1 VTRVP
6 LRALLIAVVA
16 ASVCGVAAAQ
26 GRAGA
31 TASRRFT
38 TIDALRQYP
47 GFYHL
52 QNVLLRGEIAE
63 DGKRLMLRSAEHDI
77 RIVMGE
83 GAAAKKGAV
92 DVRGVLFDVGRL
104 EPSDPRVSGIAE
116 GREADHWPKPGE
128 ELILRVSGVSE
139 AQTATTASV
148 RALTLEPWKFDGQTV
163 TIVGNF
169 RGRNLFGDLAGSP
182 NKSKYDFVL
191 RGTEGALWVTSLRP
205 KGDKFD
211 LDINR
216 RVDSDRWLEVTG
228 KVVHER
234 GLVSIEATRL
244 RLAAAPEANA
254 ENEEP
259 PIPTAPLDPAKVV
272 FSSPTEGETD
282 VASSGT
288 IRVQFSRGLNEPSLA
303 TLVQVSYVGAPPTQ
317 SGAPAESLPFL
328 LTYDAASRSI
338 QIRMKQPLQ
347 AFRTVRVQLLE
358 GIKAFDGAPVTP
370 WALTFSVGD

>member
-1 VTRVP
+1 VTRTT
-6 LRALLIAVVA
+6 LRALLIVVA
-16 ASVCGVAAAQ
+16 AASASEAQ
-26 GRAGA
+26 
-31 TASRRFT
+31 TSSRRFT
-38 TIDALRQYP
+38 TIDALRQFP

-63 DGKRLMLRSAEHDI
+63 DGKRLMLRADEHDI
-77 RIVMGE
+77 RVVMGE
-83 GAAAKKGAV
+83 GAAPKKGPV
-92 DVRGVLFDVGRL
+92 EVRGVLYDVGRL
-104 EPSDPRVSGIAE
+104 EPSDPRVTGIAE
-116 GREADHWPKPGE
+116 GREADRWPKPGE
-128 ELILRVSGVSE
+128 ELILRVSSVSE

-182 NKSKYDFVL
+182 HKSKYDFVL

-228 KVVHER
+228 KVVHEH

-244 RLAAAPEANA
+244 RLATAPQATA
-254 ENEEP
+254 ENDEP
-259 PIPTAPLDPAKVV
+259 TVPAVPLQPVQVV
-272 FSSPTEGETD
+272 FSSPTDGETD

-288 IRVQFSRGLNEPSLA
+288 LRIQFSRGLREPSLA
-303 TLVQVSYVGAPPTQ
+303 NLVRVSYLGT
-317 SGAPAESLPFL
+317 PAANSTAAALPFAL
-328 LTYDAASRSI
+328 SYDAASRSI
-338 QIRMKQPLQ
+338 QIKMKQPFE

-358 GIKAFDGAPVTP
+358 GITGFDGAPLTP
-370 WALTFSVGD
+370 WMMTFSVGN